1 MKKVALLPG
10 DGIGPEII
18 AAAVNVIQSV
28 TDEIEFEYADVGSKC
43 YKEQGDYLPRST
55 IDIVDESNAVLFG
68 TADQVS
74 NDKGYRSPLKAI
86 AKRFELHSSV
96 RNFYKLSG
104 DMGTGEINAFLV
116 TENADATEPVIET
129 ETLDGVSAER
139 YTTFSGC
146 KRLCRTGRMVAEI
159 NRINLVTLAHDG
171 NNMRSTKKILLS
183 EFREVMTGA
192 VMQTQEL
199 SYTEVIR
206 TLMAAPTSYEFII
219 TTGLRAELIDSVMS
233 TIAGRKTTMAVAS
246 VGAKKA
252 VFRPDH
258 GPMNEIAGLNE
269 ANPTAMILAGGAMM
283 DYMGV
288 RGGRIIKEAVK
299 KAYDQGYR
307 TADLGG
313 NMGLYEFTE
322 KIISFC
328 TDSI

>member
-1 MKKVALLPG
+1 
-10 DGIGPEII
+10 
-18 AAAVNVIQSV
+18 
-28 TDEIEFEYADVGSKC
+28 
-43 YKEQGDYLPRST
+43 
-55 IDIVDESNAVLFG
+55 
-68 TADQVS
+68 
-74 NDKGYRSPLKAI
+74 
-86 AKRFELHSSV
+86 
-96 RNFYKLSG
+96 
-104 DMGTGEINAFLV
+104 
-116 TENADATEPVIET
+116 
-129 ETLDGVSAER
+129 
-139 YTTFSGC
+139 
-146 KRLCRTGRMVAEI
+146 MVAEI